1 MTPLVKPTTENLSTA
16 AKILNDGGLV
26 AFPTETVYGLGAD
39 GLNETAVKKIYV
51 AKGRPSDNPLI
62 LHIQDKKEVLPLV
75 LEINETAKKL
85 MDTFWPGP
93 MTLVFKKADV
103 VPSVI
108 SGGLDTVAIRLPEN
122 QVARELIALAKTPV
136 AAPSAN
142 TSGKPSPT
150 KASHVFEDL
159 NGKIDMII
167 DGGSCDIGLEST
179 VIDVTTL
186 SPVILRPGG
195 VTFEDVYELF
205 PDVSYDK
212 HLTLDVIS
220 DTVKP
225 KSPGMKYKH
234 YAPQGELYILD
245 GELSKVK
252 DYIKENADSS
262 TAVFTYDNI
271 NFDMPYVRSLGD
283 INTPLSGSKLL
294 FDLLREC
301 DSEKITKI
309 FALMPEKKG
318 VGFALY
324 NRMFKAA
331 GGKIIK
337 L

>member
-1 MTPLVKPTTENLSTA
+1 MTRLVTAETKNLASA
-16 AKILNDGGLV
+16 AEIINNGGLV

-39 GLNETAVKKIYV
+39 GLNENAVKKIYE

-62 LHIQDKKEVLPLV
+62 LHIQDISEVKPLV
-75 LEINETAKKL
+75 LEINSTAKKL

-93 MTLVFKKADV
+93 MTLVFKKSAI
-103 VPSVI
+103 VPPVI

-122 QVARELIALAKTPV
+122 KVARELIRLSKTPI

-159 NGKIDMII
+159 NGRIDMII

-195 VTFEDVYELF
+195 VTFEDIYKLF

-212 HLTLDVIS
+212 HLTLDTIT

-225 KSPGMKYKH
+225 RSPGMKYKH
-234 YAPQGELYILD
+234 YAPEGELFILEGDIEKVRKYIL
-245 GELSKVK
+245 
-252 DYIKENADSS
+252 ENSDEN
-262 TAVFTYDNI
+262 TAVFT
-271 NFDMPYVRSLGD
+271 FDGIDFDLPYVRSLGTS
-283 INTPLSGSKLL
+283 ISGSKLF

-301 DSEKITKI
+301 DSNGITKI
-309 FALMPEKKG
+309 FALMPDKKG

-331 GGKIIK
+331 GGRIIK

>member
-1 MTPLVKPTTENLSTA
+1 MTRLVNSETKNLTLA
-16 AKILNDGGLV
+16 AEIINNGGLV

-39 GLNETAVKKIYV
+39 GLNEEAVRKIYV

-62 LHIQDKKEVLPLV
+62 LHIQDISEVEPLT
-75 LEINETAKKL
+75 LEINSTAKKL
-85 MDTFWPGP
+85 METFWPGP
-93 MTLVFKKADV
+93 MTLVFKKSCI

-108 SGGLDTVAIRLPEN
+108 SGGLDTVAIRLPESK
-122 QVARELIALAKTPV
+122 VARELIRLAKTPI

-150 KASHVFEDL
+150 KASHVFDDL
-159 NGKIDMII
+159 NGRIEMII

-195 VTFEDVYELF
+195 VTFEDVFKLF

-212 HLTLDVIS
+212 HLTLDTIT

-234 YAPQGELYILD
+234 YAPKGELYILD
-245 GELSKVK
+245 GDIEKIRA
-252 DYIKENADSS
+252 YITENADTS
-262 TAVFTYDNI
+262 TAVFT
-271 NFDMPYVRSLGD
+271 FDGIEFDLPYVKSLG
-283 INTPLSGSKLL
+283 NSSKGSKLL

-301 DSEKITKI
+301 DDNNITKI
-309 FALMPEKKG
+309 FALMPDKKG

>member
-1 MTPLVKPTTENLSTA
+1 MTRLVNSQTENLALA
-16 AKILNDGGLV
+16 AEIINNGGLV

-39 GLNETAVKKIYV
+39 GLNETAVKKIYI

-62 LHIQDKKEVLPLV
+62 LHIQDISEITPLT
-75 LEINETAKKL
+75 LEINSTAKKL

-93 MTLVFKKADV
+93 MTLVFKKSSLI
-103 VPSVI
+103 PSVI

-122 QVARELIALAKTPV
+122 KIARELIKLAKTPI

-150 KASHVFEDL
+150 KASHVFDDL

-167 DGGSCDIGLEST
+167 DGGNCDIGLEST
-179 VIDVTTL
+179 VIDVTTI

-195 VTFEDVYELF
+195 VTFEDIFELF
-205 PDVSYDK
+205 PDVTYDK
-212 HLTLDVIS
+212 HLTLDTIT

-234 YAPQGELYILD
+234 YAPKGDLYILD
-245 GELSKVK
+245 GDLDKIREYITNNK
-252 DYIKENADSS
+252 DEN
-262 TAVFTYDNI
+262 TAIFT
-271 NFDMPYVRSLGD
+271 FDGIDFDLPYVKSLGD
-283 INTPLSGSKLL
+283 TSSGSKLL
-294 FDLLREC
+294 FNLLREC
-301 DSEKITKI
+301 DDNDITKI
-309 FALMPEKKG
+309 FALMPDKKG

-331 GGKIIK
+331 GGKVIK

>member
-1 MTPLVKPTTENLSTA
+1 MTPLVKPTTENLTNA

-39 GLNETAVKKIYV
+39 GLNSDAVKKIYI

-62 LHIQDKKEVLPLV
+62 LHIQDKEEVLPLV

-93 MTLVFKKADV
+93 MTLVFKKSAI

-122 QVARELIALAKTPV
+122 EIARELIALAKTPI

-150 KASHVFEDL
+150 KASHVFDDL
-159 NGKIDMII
+159 NDKIDMII
-167 DGGSCDIGLEST
+167 DGGSCNIGLEST

-195 VTFEDVYELF
+195 VTFEDIYELF
-205 PDVSYDK
+205 PDVTYDK
-212 HLTLDVIS
+212 HLTLDVIT
-220 DTVKP
+220 DTVQP

-234 YAPQGELYILD
+234 YAPKGELYILD
-245 GELSKVK
+245 GSIDSVK
-252 DYIKENADSS
+252 QYIAENADEK
-262 TAVFTYDNI
+262 TAVLTYDGI
-271 NFDMPYVRSLGD
+271 NFDLPYVKSLVD
-283 INTPLSGSKLL
+283 ANSGGKLF

-301 DSEKITKI
+301 DDNGITKI
-309 FALMPEKKG
+309 FSLMPDKKG

-331 GGKIIK
+331 GGRIIK

>member
-1 MTPLVKPTTENLSTA
+1 MTRLVTAEMKNLASA
-16 AKILNDGGLV
+16 AEIINNGGLV

-39 GLNETAVKKIYV
+39 GLNENAVKKIYE

-62 LHIQDKKEVLPLV
+62 LHIQDISEVKPLV
-75 LEINETAKKL
+75 LEINSTAKKL

-93 MTLVFKKADV
+93 MTLVFKKSAI
-103 VPSVI
+103 VPPVI

-122 QVARELIALAKTPV
+122 KVARELIRLSKTPI

-159 NGKIDMII
+159 NGRIDMII

-195 VTFEDVYELF
+195 VTFEDIYKLF

-212 HLTLDVIS
+212 HLTLDTIT

-225 KSPGMKYKH
+225 RSPGMKYKH
-234 YAPQGELYILD
+234 YAPEGELFILEGDIEKVRKYIL
-245 GELSKVK
+245 
-252 DYIKENADSS
+252 ENSDEN
-262 TAVFTYDNI
+262 TAVFT
-271 NFDMPYVRSLGD
+271 FDGIDFDLPYVRSLGTS
-283 INTPLSGSKLL
+283 ISGSKLF

-301 DSEKITKI
+301 DSNGITKI
-309 FALMPEKKG
+309 FALMPDKKG

-331 GGKIIK
+331 GGRIIK

>member
-1 MTPLVKPTTENLSTA
+1 MTRLVTSKMKNLASA
-16 AKILNDGGLV
+16 AEIINNGGLV

-39 GLNETAVKKIYV
+39 GLNENAVKKIYE

-62 LHIQDKKEVLPLV
+62 LHIQDISEVEPLTI
-75 LEINETAKKL
+75 EINSTAKKL

-93 MTLVFKKADV
+93 MTLVFKKSAI
-103 VPSVI
+103 VPPVI

-122 QVARELIALAKTPV
+122 KVARELIRLSKTPI

-159 NGKIDMII
+159 NGRIDMII

-195 VTFEDVYELF
+195 VTFEDIYKLF

-212 HLTLDVIS
+212 HLTLDTIT

-225 KSPGMKYKH
+225 RSPGMKYKH
-234 YAPQGELYILD
+234 YAPEGELFILEGDTEKVRKYIL
-245 GELSKVK
+245 
-252 DYIKENADSS
+252 ENSDEN
-262 TAVFTYDNI
+262 TAVFTFAGID
-271 NFDMPYVRSLGD
+271 FDLPYVRSLG
-283 INTPLSGSKLL
+283 TSSSGSKLF

-301 DSEKITKI
+301 DSNGITKI
-309 FALMPEKKG
+309 FALMPDKKG

-331 GGKIIK
+331 GGRIIK

>member
-1 MTPLVKPTTENLSTA
+1 MTRLVTAEMKNLASA
-16 AKILNDGGLV
+16 AEIINNGGLV

-39 GLNETAVKKIYV
+39 GLNENAVKKIYE

-62 LHIQDKKEVLPLV
+62 LHIQDISEVKPLV
-75 LEINETAKKL
+75 LEINSTAKKL

-93 MTLVFKKADV
+93 MTLVFKKSAI
-103 VPSVI
+103 VPPVI

-122 QVARELIALAKTPV
+122 KVARELIRLSKTPI

-159 NGKIDMII
+159 NGRIDMII

-195 VTFEDVYELF
+195 VTFEDIYKLF

-212 HLTLDVIS
+212 HLTLDTIT

-225 KSPGMKYKH
+225 RSPGMKYKH
-234 YAPQGELYILD
+234 YAPEGELFILD
-245 GELSKVK
+245 GNIEKVRK
-252 DYIKENADSS
+252 YILENSDEN
-262 TAVFTYDNI
+262 TAVFT
-271 NFDMPYVRSLGD
+271 FDGIDFDLPYVRSLGTS
-283 INTPLSGSKLL
+283 ISGSKLF

-301 DSEKITKI
+301 DSNGITKI
-309 FALMPEKKG
+309 FALMPDKKG

-331 GGKIIK
+331 GGRIIK

>member
-1 MTPLVKPTTENLSTA
+1 MTRLVTAEMKNLASA
-16 AKILNDGGLV
+16 AEIINNGGLV

-39 GLNETAVKKIYV
+39 GLDENAVKKIYE

-62 LHIQDKKEVLPLV
+62 LHIQDISEVKPLV
-75 LEINETAKKL
+75 LEINSTAKKL

-93 MTLVFKKADV
+93 MTLVFKKSAI
-103 VPSVI
+103 VPPVI

-122 QVARELIALAKTPV
+122 KVARELIRLSKTPI

-159 NGKIDMII
+159 NGRIDMII

-195 VTFEDVYELF
+195 VTFEDIYKLF

-212 HLTLDVIS
+212 HLTLDTIT

-225 KSPGMKYKH
+225 RSPGMKYKH
-234 YAPQGELYILD
+234 YAPEGELFILEGDIEKVRKYIL
-245 GELSKVK
+245 
-252 DYIKENADSS
+252 ENSDEN
-262 TAVFTYDNI
+262 TAVFT
-271 NFDMPYVRSLGD
+271 FDGIDFDLPYVRSLGTS
-283 INTPLSGSKLL
+283 ISGSKLF

-301 DSEKITKI
+301 DSNGITKI
-309 FALMPEKKG
+309 FALMPDKKG

-331 GGKIIK
+331 GGRIIK

>member
-1 MTPLVKPTTENLSTA
+1 MTSLVKPTTENLSKA
-16 AKILNDGGLV
+16 AKIINDGGLV

-93 MTLVFKKADV
+93 MTLVFKKSAI

-122 QVARELIALAKTPV
+122 EIARELIVLAKKPI

-150 KASHVFEDL
+150 KANHVFDDL

-167 DGGSCDIGLEST
+167 DGGSCNIGLEST

-195 VTFEDVYELF
+195 VTFEDIFEIF
-205 PDVSYDK
+205 PDVTYDK
-212 HLTLDVIS
+212 HLTLDVIT
-220 DTVKP
+220 DTVQP

-234 YAPQGELYILD
+234 YAPKGELYILD
-245 GELSKVK
+245 GNLDEIKS
-252 DYIKENADSS
+252 YITENTDEK
-262 TAVFTYDNI
+262 TAVFTYDKI
-271 NFDMPYVRSLGD
+271 EFDLPYVKSLGD
-283 INTPLSGSKLL
+283 ANSGGKLF

-301 DSEKITKI
+301 DDNGITKI
-309 FALMPEKKG
+309 FALMPDKKG

-331 GGKIIK
+331 GGRIIK

>member
-1 MTPLVKPTTENLSTA
+1 MTRLVTAEMKNLASA
-16 AKILNDGGLV
+16 AEIINNGGLV

-39 GLNETAVKKIYV
+39 GLNENAVKKIYE

-62 LHIQDKKEVLPLV
+62 LHIQDISEVKPLTI
-75 LEINETAKKL
+75 EINSTAKKL

-93 MTLVFKKADV
+93 MTLVFKKSAI
-103 VPSVI
+103 VPPVI

-122 QVARELIALAKTPV
+122 KVARELIRLSKTPI

-159 NGKIDMII
+159 NGRIDMII

-195 VTFEDVYELF
+195 VTFEDIYKLF

-212 HLTLDVIS
+212 HLTLDTIT

-225 KSPGMKYKH
+225 RSPGMKYKH
-234 YAPQGELYILD
+234 YAPEGELFILD
-245 GELSKVK
+245 GNIEKVRK
-252 DYIKENADSS
+252 YILENSDEN
-262 TAVFTYDNI
+262 TAVFT
-271 NFDMPYVRSLGD
+271 FDGIDFDLPYVRSLGTS
-283 INTPLSGSKLL
+283 ISGSKLF

-301 DSEKITKI
+301 DSNGITKI
-309 FALMPEKKG
+309 FALMPDKKG

-331 GGKIIK
+331 GGRIIK

>member
-1 MTPLVKPTTENLSTA
+1 MTRLVTAETKNLASA
-16 AKILNDGGLV
+16 AEIINNGGLV

-39 GLNETAVKKIYV
+39 GLNENAVKKIYE

-62 LHIQDKKEVLPLV
+62 LHIQDISEVEPLTI
-75 LEINETAKKL
+75 EINSTAKKL

-93 MTLVFKKADV
+93 MTLVFKKSAI
-103 VPSVI
+103 VPPVI

-122 QVARELIALAKTPV
+122 KVARELIRLSKTPI

-159 NGKIDMII
+159 NGRIDMII

-195 VTFEDVYELF
+195 VTFEDIYKLF

-212 HLTLDVIS
+212 HLTLDTIT

-225 KSPGMKYKH
+225 RSPGMKYKH
-234 YAPQGELYILD
+234 YAPEGELFILEGDIEKVRKYIL
-245 GELSKVK
+245 
-252 DYIKENADSS
+252 ENSDEN
-262 TAVFTYDNI
+262 TAVFT
-271 NFDMPYVRSLGD
+271 FDGIDFDLPYVRSLGTS
-283 INTPLSGSKLL
+283 ISGSKLF

-301 DSEKITKI
+301 DSNGITKI
-309 FALMPEKKG
+309 FALMPDKKG

-331 GGKIIK
+331 GGRIIK

>member
-1 MTPLVKPTTENLSTA
+1 MTRLVNAETKNLASA
-16 AKILNDGGLV
+16 AEIINNGGLV

-62 LHIQDKKEVLPLV
+62 LHIQDISEVKPLT
-75 LEINETAKKL
+75 LEINSTAKKL

-93 MTLVFKKADV
+93 MTLVFKKSSI

-108 SGGLDTVAIRLPEN
+108 SGGLDTVAIRLPQN
-122 QVARELIALAKTPV
+122 KIARELIRLSKTPV

-195 VTFEDVYELF
+195 VTFEDVYKLF

-212 HLTLDVIS
+212 HLTLETIT

-234 YAPQGELYILD
+234 YAPEGELFILD
-245 GELSKVK
+245 GDIDKIRA
-252 DYIKENADSS
+252 YIIENSDEK
-262 TAVFTYDNI
+262 TAVFTYDGI
-271 NFDMPYVRSLGD
+271 SFDMPYVRSLRD
-283 INTPLSGSKLL
+283 TSSGSKLF

-301 DSEKITKI
+301 DKNNITKI
-309 FALMPEKKG
+309 FALMPDKKG

>member
-1 MTPLVKPTTENLSTA
+1 MTRLVNAEKENLASA
-16 AKILNDGGLV
+16 AEIINNGGLV

-39 GLNETAVKKIYV
+39 GLNENAVKKIYE

-62 LHIQDKKEVLPLV
+62 LHIQDKSEVIPLT
-75 LEINETAKKL
+75 LKINSTAQKL

-93 MTLVFKKADV
+93 MTLVFKKSSL
-103 VPSVI
+103 VPPVI

-122 QVARELIALAKTPV
+122 EIARELIKLAKTPI

-159 NGKIDMII
+159 NGRIDMII

-195 VTFEDVYELF
+195 VTFEDIYKLF

-212 HLTLDVIS
+212 HLTLDTIT

-225 KSPGMKYKH
+225 RSPGMKYKH
-234 YAPQGELYILD
+234 YAPEGELFILD
-245 GELSKVK
+245 GDIEKVQK
-252 DYIKENADSS
+252 YILENSDEN
-262 TAVFTYDNI
+262 TAVFTYDGI
-271 NFDMPYVRSLGD
+271 EFDLPYVRSLG
-283 INTPLSGSKLL
+283 NSNSGSKLF

-301 DSEKITKI
+301 DNNSITKI
-309 FALMPEKKG
+309 FALMPDKKG

>member
-1 MTPLVKPTTENLSTA
+1 MTRLVTAEMKNLASA
-16 AKILNDGGLV
+16 AEIINNGGLV

-39 GLNETAVKKIYV
+39 GLNENAVKKIYE

-62 LHIQDKKEVLPLV
+62 LHIQDISEVKPLV
-75 LEINETAKKL
+75 LEINSTAKKL

-93 MTLVFKKADV
+93 MTLVFKKSAI
-103 VPSVI
+103 VPPVI

-122 QVARELIALAKTPV
+122 KVARELIRLSKTPI

-159 NGKIDMII
+159 NGRIDMII

-195 VTFEDVYELF
+195 VTFEDIYKLF

-212 HLTLDVIS
+212 HLTLDTIT

-225 KSPGMKYKH
+225 RSPGMKYKH
-234 YAPQGELYILD
+234 YAPEGELFILEGDIGKVRKYIL
-245 GELSKVK
+245 
-252 DYIKENADSS
+252 ENSDEN
-262 TAVFTYDNI
+262 TAVFT
-271 NFDMPYVRSLGD
+271 FDGIDFDLPYVRSLGTS
-283 INTPLSGSKLL
+283 ISGSKLF

-301 DSEKITKI
+301 DGNGITKI
-309 FALMPEKKG
+309 FALMPDKKG

-331 GGKIIK
+331 GGRIIK

>member
-1 MTPLVKPTTENLSTA
+1 MTRLVTAETKNLASA
-16 AKILNDGGLV
+16 AEIINNGGLV

-39 GLNETAVKKIYV
+39 GLNENAVKKIYE

-62 LHIQDKKEVLPLV
+62 LHIQDISEVKPLV
-75 LEINETAKKL
+75 LEINSTAKKL

-93 MTLVFKKADV
+93 MTLVFKKSAI
-103 VPSVI
+103 VPPVI

-122 QVARELIALAKTPV
+122 KVARELIRLSKTPI

-159 NGKIDMII
+159 NGRIDMII

-195 VTFEDVYELF
+195 VTFEDIYKLF

-212 HLTLDVIS
+212 HLTLDTIT

-225 KSPGMKYKH
+225 RSPGMKYKH
-234 YAPQGELYILD
+234 YAPEGELFILEGDTEKVRKYIL
-245 GELSKVK
+245 
-252 DYIKENADSS
+252 ENSDEN
-262 TAVFTYDNI
+262 TAVFT
-271 NFDMPYVRSLGD
+271 FDGIDFDLPYVRSLGTS
-283 INTPLSGSKLL
+283 ISGSKLF

-301 DSEKITKI
+301 DSNGITKI
-309 FALMPEKKG
+309 FALMPDKKG

-331 GGKIIK
+331 GGRIIK

>member
-1 MTPLVKPTTENLSTA
+1 MTRLVTSEMKNLASA
-16 AKILNDGGLV
+16 AEIINNGGLV

-39 GLNETAVKKIYV
+39 GLNENAVKKIYE

-62 LHIQDKKEVLPLV
+62 LHIQDISEVEPLTI
-75 LEINETAKKL
+75 EINSTAKKL

-93 MTLVFKKADV
+93 MTLVFKKSAI
-103 VPSVI
+103 VPPVI

-122 QVARELIALAKTPV
+122 KVARELIRLSKTPI

-159 NGKIDMII
+159 NGRIDMII

-195 VTFEDVYELF
+195 VTFEDIYKLF

-212 HLTLDVIS
+212 HLTLDTIT

-225 KSPGMKYKH
+225 RSPGMKYKH
-234 YAPQGELYILD
+234 YAPEGELFILEGNIEKVQKYIL
-245 GELSKVK
+245 
-252 DYIKENADSS
+252 ENSDEN
-262 TAVFTYDNI
+262 TAVFT
-271 NFDMPYVRSLGD
+271 FDGIDFDLPYVRSLGTS
-283 INTPLSGSKLL
+283 ISGSKLF

-301 DSEKITKI
+301 DSNGITKI
-309 FALMPEKKG
+309 FALMPDKKG

-331 GGKIIK
+331 GGRIIK

>member
-1 MTPLVKPTTENLSTA
+1 MTRLVTSEMKNLASA
-16 AKILNDGGLV
+16 AEIINNGGLV

-39 GLNETAVKKIYV
+39 GLNENAVKKIYE

-62 LHIQDKKEVLPLV
+62 LHIQDISEIEPLTI
-75 LEINETAKKL
+75 EINSTAKKL

-93 MTLVFKKADV
+93 MTLVFKKSAI
-103 VPSVI
+103 VPPVI

-122 QVARELIALAKTPV
+122 KVARELIRLSKTPI

-159 NGKIDMII
+159 NGRIDMII

-195 VTFEDVYELF
+195 VTFEDIYKLF

-212 HLTLDVIS
+212 HLTLDTIT

-225 KSPGMKYKH
+225 RSPGMKYKH
-234 YAPQGELYILD
+234 YAPEGELFILEGNIEKVQKYIL
-245 GELSKVK
+245 
-252 DYIKENADSS
+252 ENSDEN
-262 TAVFTYDNI
+262 TAVFT
-271 NFDMPYVRSLGD
+271 FDGIDFDLPYVRSLGTS
-283 INTPLSGSKLL
+283 ISGSKLF

-301 DSEKITKI
+301 DSNGITKI
-309 FALMPEKKG
+309 FALMPDKKG

-331 GGKIIK
+331 GGRIIK

>member
-1 MTPLVKPTTENLSTA
+1 MTRLVNTETENLALA
-16 AKILNDGGLV
+16 AEIINKGGLV

-39 GLNETAVKKIYV
+39 GLNEEAVKKIFI

-62 LHIQDKKEVLPLV
+62 LHVQDISEITPLA
-75 LEINETAKKL
+75 LEINQTAKKL

-93 MTLVFKKADV
+93 MTLVFKKTSV

-122 QVARELIALAKTPV
+122 KVARELIKLAKTPI

-159 NGKIDMII
+159 NGRIDMII

-179 VIDVTTL
+179 VIDVTTV

-195 VTFEDVYELF
+195 VTFEDIYKLF
-205 PDVSYDK
+205 PDVSYDR
-212 HLTLDVIS
+212 HLTLDTIT

-225 KSPGMKYKH
+225 RSPGMKYKH
-234 YAPQGELYILD
+234 YAPEGELFILEGDIEKVRNYIL
-245 GELSKVK
+245 
-252 DYIKENADSS
+252 ENSDEY
-262 TAVFTYDNI
+262 TAIFTYDGIDFNL
-271 NFDMPYVRSLGD
+271 PYVRSLG
-283 INTPLSGSKLL
+283 NSSSGSKLF

-301 DSEKITKI
+301 DNNGITKI
-309 FALMPEKKG
+309 FALMPDKKG